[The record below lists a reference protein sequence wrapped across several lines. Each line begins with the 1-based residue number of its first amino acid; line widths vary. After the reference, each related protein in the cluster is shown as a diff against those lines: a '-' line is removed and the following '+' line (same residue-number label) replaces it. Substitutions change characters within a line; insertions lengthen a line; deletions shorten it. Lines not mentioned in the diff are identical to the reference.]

1 MKINKVEIDDDI
13 LGSDKF
19 LDLSTTTQCLYFHMC
34 INADKDG
41 NVNNTRSILRYLNL
55 QISSLKSLIEAQLV
69 TSNVAVEL
77 LSFYKCKV
85 ITKHG
90 K

>member
-1 MKINKVEIDDDI
+1 
-13 LGSDKF
+13 
-19 LDLSTTTQCLYFHMC
+19 MC

-55 QISSLKSLIEAQLV
+55 PISSLKSLIEAQLV

-77 LSFYKCKV
+77 LTFYKCKV
-85 ITKHG
+85 ITKNG